1 MSAASTTALDSSPA
15 TAFPSCSS
23 PFTPFSWPGTATRF
37 QLHSPDNGDERAEMG
52 GATKRAKIE
61 PTAGGL
67 FHYRDTVLMDPP
79 ASRTRKPVS
88 VLKPKKR
95 PARLV
100 LPEQRPSMA
109 DFSEMMSRRKV
120 GGKEEESTTLQAHG
134 RGYCLVSKK
143 GRREI
148 MEDGYGVTLD
158 ISGDPKQAFFTVVD
172 GHGGRAAAD
181 YGSQNL
187 GKNVLRA
194 IESATSEANGTD
206 PPDIEQAIRDG
217 YAITDEEFLRK
228 GVAGGACA
236 ASVLVKDG
244 ILHVS
249 NVGDCRVVLS
259 RNGIVDALTSD
270 HRPSRADE
278 RLRIESS
285 VRIYHLVCRSGS
297 SYSKNIHCTHNAL
310 LQGGYVH
317 FRNGVWRVQGSL
329 AVSRAIGD
337 IHLKQ
342 WIISEPETQK
352 LPMTPDCRFLI
363 IASDGLWDKVTGQE
377 AVDVVSQE
385 KSLQDSC
392 RKLVE
397 MSSSRGNLDDI
408 TVMAVDLRGFVLLK
422 N

>member
-134 RGYCLVSKK
+134 RGYCLVSKT

-158 ISGDPKQAFFTVVD
+158 ISGDPKQIGNKETLIFCSETAFFTVVD

-181 YGSQNL
+181 YVSQNL

-285 VRIYHLVCRSGS
+285 
-297 SYSKNIHCTHNAL
+297 
-310 LQGGYVH
+310 GGYVH